1 VIVVSDA
8 SPLIGL
14 AAVGQLDLL
23 QHLYG
28 EVVIPAEVHREL
40 TTSSDAP
47 GAAQVES
54 ASWIRVQAVQ
64 NRSLVDALSL
74 QLDVGEAEAIALAV
88 EVEAELLLMD
98 ERRGRSAAVRLGRRV
113 VGVLGVLIEAK
124 RSGHLPAVQPVLEAL
139 TVQAGFRFSEQLR
152 RQVLEAAGE

>member
-23 QHLYG
+23 QRLYG
-28 EVVIPAEVHREL
+28 EVVIPVAVHREL

-47 GAAQVES
+47 GAAQVAS
-54 ASWIRVQAVQ
+54 ASWMRVQAVQ
-64 NRSLVDALSL
+64 DRSVVDALSL
-74 QLDVGEAEAIALAV
+74 HLDVGEAEAIALAV

-124 RSGHLPAVQPVLEAL
+124 KSGHVAAVRPVLEAL
-139 TVQAGFRFSEQLR
+139 TIQAGFRVSEQLR

>member
-23 QHLYG
+23 QRLYG
-28 EVVIPAEVHREL
+28 EVVIPVAVHREL

-47 GAAQVES
+47 GAAQVAS
-54 ASWIRVQAVQ
+54 ASWMRVQAVQ
-64 NRSLVDALSL
+64 DRSVVDALSL
-74 QLDVGEAEAIALAV
+74 HLDVGEAEAIALAV

-113 VGVLGVLIEAK
+113 VGVLGVLVEAK
-124 RSGHLPAVQPVLEAL
+124 KSGHLPALRPVLEAL
-139 TVQAGFRFSEQLR
+139 TVQAGFRVSEQLR

>member
-14 AAVGQLDLL
+14 AAVGHLDLL
-23 QHLYG
+23 RRLYG
-28 EVVIPAEVHREL
+28 EVMIPAAVHQEL
-40 TTSSDAP
+40 TASSKAP
-47 GAAQVES
+47 GSTEIDS
-54 ASWIRVQAVQ
+54 ASWVQAQAVQ

-74 QLDVGEAEAIALAV
+74 HLDLGEAEAIALAV
-88 EVEAELLLMD
+88 EVDAELLLMD

-124 RSGHLPAVQPVLEAL
+124 RSGHLPAVGPVMEAL
-139 TVQAGFRFSEQLR
+139 SVQAGFRVSERLR

>member
-14 AAVGQLDLL
+14 VAVGQLDLI
-23 QHLYG
+23 HRLYG
-28 EVVIPAEVHREL
+28 EVVIPIAVHEEL
-40 TTSSDAP
+40 TTSSEAP
-47 GAAQVES
+47 GAAEIAS

-64 NRSLVDALSL
+64 NRSLADALAL

-88 EVEAELLLMD
+88 EVGAELLLMD

-113 VGVLGVLIEAK
+113 VGVLGVLVEAK
-124 RSGHLPAVQPVLEAL
+124 RNGQLPAVRPVLEAL
-139 TVQAGFRFSEQLR
+139 TVQAGFRVSGQLR
-152 RQVLEAAGE
+152 REVLEAVGE

>member
-23 QHLYG
+23 QRLYG
-28 EVVIPAEVHREL
+28 EVVIPVAVHREL

-47 GAAQVES
+47 GAAQVAS
-54 ASWIRVQAVQ
+54 ASWMRVQAVQ
-64 NRSLVDALSL
+64 DRSVVDALSL
-74 QLDVGEAEAIALAV
+74 HLDVGEAEAIALAV

-113 VGVLGVLIEAK
+113 VGVLGVLVEAK
-124 RSGHLPAVQPVLEAL
+124 KSGHLPGLRPVLEAL
-139 TVQAGFRFSEQLR
+139 TVQAGFRVSEQLR